1 MDLFRKIYKRDNVK
15 HGFAQVHHYSVR
27 GGWRLIR
34 YNNNYLRYA
43 QLVEVQQTSSAIL
56 AVRGRFI
63 TKTEG
68 FQVQYDSVKKDTS
81 KSGL

>member
-1 MDLFRKIYKRDNVK
+1 MDSHRYTTTPSK
-15 HGFAQVHHYSVR
+15 

-63 TKTEG
+63 TTTIITEG
-68 FQVQYDSVKKDTS
+68 LQVQYNNSAIKDTS
-81 KSGL
+81 KSAL